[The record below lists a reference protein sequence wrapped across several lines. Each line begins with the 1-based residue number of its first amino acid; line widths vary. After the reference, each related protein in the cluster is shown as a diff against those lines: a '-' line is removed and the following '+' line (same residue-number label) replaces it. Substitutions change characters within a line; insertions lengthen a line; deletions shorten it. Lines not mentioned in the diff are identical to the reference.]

1 VQLRLKPR
9 VVCGAFRSRCGDFSR
24 SRSRDRRVGTDSGTL
39 ALSYFRT
46 AVKAAFLSIG
56 DEIVGGLTVDTN
68 SGFIAGELRDVGVE
82 PVCGFSVRDEED
94 DIVRAIRQALDEA
107 DLVVC
112 TGGLG
117 PTADDLTTACVAR
130 FAGREMVLD
139 EASLAAIEERFRMR
153 GMEMPPNNRKQ
164 ALFPAGA
171 EIIPNPNGT
180 APGFICPVEVGG
192 ETRHVACFPGVPR
205 ETRHMVQASLVP
217 WVAARQPGARF
228 LSRTFSTVGLAESRI
243 DELLAGAIS
252 ADEARVAFR
261 ASFPKM
267 YVRLTVQGAP
277 GDDLE
282 GRMDALETRVHER
295 LGRAVYAMG
304 DEGME
309 ETVGRLLRER
319 GLTLAVAESC
329 TGGRI
334 GDRITDAPG
343 SSEYFLLG
351 VATYSNGAKTSI
363 LGVSEQTLAAHG
375 AVSTQTAEE
384 MAAGARRISGADLGL
399 STTGIAG
406 PGGGTADKPVG
417 TVCIGLAWEGGSWSR
432 RFDLGARGR
441 DWVKGMTAQLALDSV
456 RRWLLGE
463 MDPGA

>member
-1 VQLRLKPR
+1 MR
-9 VVCGAFRSRCGDFSR
+9 
-24 SRSRDRRVGTDSGTL
+24 
-39 ALSYFRT
+39 
-46 AVKAAFLSIG
+46 AAFLSIG
-56 DEIVGGLTVDTN
+56 DEIVGGLTTDTN
-68 SGFIAGELRDVGVE
+68 SGFIAGELRAVGVE

-94 DIVRAIRQALDEA
+94 DIIRALRQAVAEA

-130 FAGREMVLD
+130 FAGRELVLD
-139 EASLAAIEERFRMR
+139 EPSLAFMVERFAKR

-180 APGFICPVEVGG
+180 APGFICPVDVDGR
-192 ETRHVACFPGVPR
+192 TCHVACLPGVPR
-205 ETRHMVQASLVP
+205 ETRHMVSATLVP
-217 WVAARQPGARF
+217 WAAARQPDTRF

-243 DELLAGAIS
+243 DELLDGAIS
-252 ADEARVAFR
+252 AAEARVAFR
-261 ASFPKM
+261 ASFPRM

-277 GDDLE
+277 GSDLE

-295 LGRAVYAMG
+295 LGPAVFAVG

-309 ETVGRLLRER
+309 ETVGRMLRER

-334 GDRITDAPG
+334 GDRITDVPG
-343 SSEYFLLG
+343 SSAYFLLG
-351 VATYSNGAKTSI
+351 VATYSNEAKQSV
-363 LGVSEQTLAAHG
+363 LGVPEATLAAHG
-375 AVSTQTAEE
+375 AVSPETAEE
-384 MAAGARRISGADLGL
+384 MAMGVRRISGADVGL
-399 STTGIAG
+399 STTGVAG
-406 PGGGTADKPVG
+406 PGGGTPDKPVG

-432 RFDLGARGR
+432 RFDLGDRGR
-441 DWVKGMTAQLALDSV
+441 EWIKGSTAQMALDSL
-456 RRWLLGE
+456 RRWMLEG
-463 MDPGA
+463 MNPST